1 MLKRF
6 VIALALVLLT
16 GLRANGADTALQ
28 QIADALD
35 VSTTKTFQFTANG
48 TMWHVGQSTSPMAAW
63 PRYYVKS
70 LTRMYDFTAGAMRD
84 QMVRTQGEAPP
95 SGGGGQPLEGDQQ
108 IIALVSGDLA
118 WNEAGKNT
126 PARPHEAS
134 GRGHELAISPHGVV
148 RAALASN
155 ATVTKKTID
164 GREMTV
170 LSFTDQGKRKIVA
183 YANDQYAI
191 ERVESSYGHPVVGD
205 MKVVTNYGPYRDFG
219 GIKFPT
225 RIVQY
230 QDGLPSL
237 DVIVTAVQA
246 NPTFNV
252 EVPANVRSTPTTVKS
267 EKTADGV
274 WFIEGDS
281 HNSVLIEMKDYLI
294 VVEAPLGDDRS
305 TAVIAE
311 VKKLVPSKPIKYL
324 VNTHHHFDHS
334 GGIRAYAAEGVT
346 IVTHEANRS
355 YFERAAANSW
365 SLSPDRL
372 AKAKKKPV
380 FQTMG
385 DNMVLTD
392 GARSVELY
400 QIVGNAHHDGFVM
413 AYLRKEKLLIEAD
426 AFSPRGVPKTPDP
439 FTVNL
444 EANVRRLNI
453 EVERV
458 LPIHGSVVPYVEV
471 MKAIGKD
478 PAAAKK
484 PPPEK
489 APAEKA
495 PAEKAPAK

>member
-1 MLKRF
+1 MFKRI
-6 VIALALVLLT
+6 VLALVLVAFA
-16 GLRANGADTALQ
+16 GFKASAADTQLQ

-35 VSTTKTFQFTANG
+35 VSTIKTFQFTANG
-48 TMWHVGQSTSPMAAW
+48 KMFHVGQSTSPMAAW

-70 LTRMYDFTAGAMRD
+70 VTRMYDFTAGAMRE
-84 QMVRTQGEAPP
+84 QMVRTQGETPP

-108 IIALVSGDLA
+108 SITYIASDLA
-118 WNEAGKNT
+118 WNEAGKNFA
-126 PARPHEAS
+126 PRPHEAS
-134 GRGHELAISPHGVV
+134 ARAHELAISPHGVV
-148 RAALASN
+148 RAAFANN
-155 ATVTKKTID
+155 AAVTKKMMD

-170 LSFTDQGKRKIVA
+170 ISFTDHGKRKIVA
-183 YANDQYAI
+183 YANDQNAI

-205 MKVVTNYGPYRDFG
+205 IKVVTNYGPYRDFAG
-219 GIKFPT
+219 VKFPT
-225 RIVQY
+225 KIIQY
-230 QDGLPSL
+230 QDGLPAL
-237 DVIVTAVQA
+237 DLTVTAVRA

-267 EKTADGV
+267 EKAADGV
-274 WFIEGDS
+274 WFISGES

-305 TAVIAE
+305 MAVIAE

-334 GGIRAYAAEGVT
+334 GGVRAYAAEGAT
-346 IVTHEANRS
+346 IVTHEINRP
-355 YFERAAANSW
+355 YFERAALNSW
-365 SLSPDRL
+365 SLAPDRL
-372 AKAKKKPV
+372 AKSKKKPV

-426 AFSPRGVPKTPDP
+426 AYTPRAVPKTPDP

-444 EANVRRLNI
+444 AANVQRLRI
-453 EVERV
+453 DVDRI
-458 LPIHGSVVPYVEV
+458 LPLHGQIVPYGELLN
-471 MKAIGKD
+471 AIGKK
-478 PAAAKK
+478 PEAAKK
-484 PPPEK
+484 PP
-489 APAEKA
+489 
-495 PAEKAPAK
+495 AK